1 MMSTLTGDTSR
12 RRIAALS
19 FLTNI
24 SLDGTHKDTN
34 KLLFIKN
41 SMYRHQKS
49 EMEFPSL
56 TDIGMENEENTFS
69 ENDIIL
75 KQMDIEFHGPVRLT
89 KTRSLTSTPIKSN
102 INDKHSIDKFFE
114 LDSDKSS
121 GRLPFRERLNTTG
134 SDVTMESKK
143 LAAYYRKRMI
153 PQSLLSDD
161 KSNTNFSSSESL
173 GLALYK
179 TSTLLQENS
188 SSNQSMDIRV
198 VRPTLQHRFKNER
211 LVLVTPQKTPFLVYS
226 LIPFK
231 RSNRTIIVRCEQKK
245 EPNRRRQ
252 TSGTRPLSAVNDI
265 VDAFDLFGLEKG
277 KDGQEVSYSHLLIPS
292 RIAEPKTPIED
303 MMLDSIQSKSHTLSR
318 CISADVPD
326 NVPIGS
332 GTYKMC
338 TVQPTSSPPKGD
350 LTKVTNTEQDENG
363 TTSFSPNILDD
374 PEFFAGKHR
383 TLLTFISYMTS
394 IIDYVRPAD
403 LKKELN
409 DKFQDKFP
417 HIELTLSKLRS
428 IKREMRKI
436 TKPDATSDLLT
447 IAQAYVFF
455 ERLLVKSLINKEN
468 RKLCAGA
475 CIILS
480 AKLNDMKGEPLTN
493 LIERTEIVFR
503 LSRKDLMVSEF
514 GVLVA
519 LEFGLHIPIHEIMPH
534 YQRLLSES

>member
-41 SMYRHQKS
+41 NMYHHQKS

-56 TDIGMENEENTFS
+56 PDIGMENEENTFS
-69 ENDIIL
+69 ESDIIL

-114 LDSDKSS
+114 LDSDKNC

-198 VRPTLQHRFKNER
+198 VRPTIQHRFKNER

-265 VDAFDLFGLEKG
+265 IDAFDLFGLEKG
-277 KDGQEVSYSHLLIPS
+277 KDGQEISYSHLLVPS
-292 RIAEPKTPIED
+292 RIVEPKTPIED
-303 MMLDSIQSKSHTLSR
+303 MMLDTIQSKSHTLSR

-326 NVPIGS
+326 NVAIGS

-338 TVQPTSSPPKGD
+338 TVQPASSSPKGD

-363 TTSFSPNILDD
+363 AAMFSPNILDD

-519 LEFGLHIPIHEIMPH
+519 LEFGLHIPTHEIMPH

>member
-1 MMSTLTGDTSR
+1 MMGTLTGDTSR

-41 SMYRHQKS
+41 NMYHHQKS

-56 TDIGMENEENTFS
+56 PDIGMTNEENTFS

-89 KTRSLTSTPIKSN
+89 KTRSLTSTPIKLN
-102 INDKHSIDKFFE
+102 TNDKNSIDKFFE
-114 LDSDKSS
+114 SDSDKNS
-121 GRLPFRERLNTTG
+121 GRIPFRERLNTTG

-143 LAAYYRKRMI
+143 MAAYYRKRMI

-161 KSNTNFSSSESL
+161 KSNINFSSSESL

-179 TSTLLQENS
+179 NSTLLQENS

-265 VDAFDLFGLEKG
+265 IDAFDLFGLEKG
-277 KDGQEVSYSHLLIPS
+277 KDGQEISYSHLLVPS
-292 RIAEPKTPIED
+292 RIVEPKTPIED
-303 MMLDSIQSKSHTLSR
+303 MMLDTIQTKSHTLSR
-318 CISADVPD
+318 CISADVPE
-326 NVPIGS
+326 NAVIGS

-338 TVQPTSSPPKGD
+338 TVQPSSSPPQSD
-350 LTKVTNTEQDENG
+350 LIKVTNTEQDENG
-363 TTSFSPNILDD
+363 TALFSPNILDD

>member
-1 MMSTLTGDTSR
+1 MHSITGDNSR

-19 FLTNI
+19 FLSNI

-34 KLLFIKN
+34 KSLFMKDNFYISKQYSSYLDN
-41 SMYRHQKS
+41 D
-49 EMEFPSL
+49 
-56 TDIGMENEENTFS
+56 TNDDDTIS
-69 ENDIIL
+69 ENDIII
-75 KQMDIEFHGPVRLT
+75 DGFEIEFNPTVKLT
-89 KTRSLTSTPIKSN
+89 KTRSLTSTPLKAGL
-102 INDKHSIDKFFE
+102 NDKHDNFE
-114 LDSDKSS
+114 LEHD
-121 GRLPFRERLNTTG
+121 RFTRNPPFRDRINTTG
-134 SDVTMESKK
+134 SDNTMEHKR
-143 LAAYYRKRMI
+143 LAAYCRKR
-153 PQSLLSDD
+153 LLPNPLISDN
-161 KSNTNFSSSESL
+161 KNSKNYSSSESL
-173 GLALYK
+173 GLFK
-179 TSTLLQENS
+179 PSSSFQENEPTKT
-188 SSNQSMDIRV
+188 MDIRV
-198 VRPTLQHRFKNER
+198 VRPTATHKFKNER
-211 LVLVTPQKTPFLVYS
+211 LVLVTPQKTPVLIYS

-231 RSNRTIIVRCEQKK
+231 SERCDQKK
-245 EPNRRRQ
+245 EPPRRRQ

-277 KDGQEVSYSHLLIPS
+277 KDGQEVSYSHLLQPS
-292 RIAEPKTPIED
+292 RNVETKSPIEEII
-303 MMLDSIQSKSHTLSR
+303 DSVQLKPHSLSR
-318 CISADVPD
+318 CISADISE
-326 NVPIGS
+326 NILINSGS
-332 GTYKMC
+332 YKMC
-338 TVQPTSSPPKGD
+338 TSVATSSPPKMD
-350 LTKVTNTEQDENG
+350 LSKSIPEQDENS
-363 TTSFSPNILDD
+363 TTVYSPNMLDD

-436 TKPDATSDLLT
+436 TKPDASSDLLT

-455 ERLLVKSLINKEN
+455 ERLLVKKLINKEN

-480 AKLNDMKGEPLTN
+480 AKLNDMKGELLTN

-503 LSRKDLMVSEF
+503 LNRKDLMVSEF

>member
-41 SMYRHQKS
+41 NIMYQHQKS

-56 TDIGMENEENTFS
+56 PDIGMTNEENTCS
-69 ENDIIL
+69 ESDIIL
-75 KQMDIEFHGPVRLT
+75 KQMDTEFHGPVRLT

-102 INDKHSIDKFFE
+102 MNDKNSIDKFFE
-114 LDSDKSS
+114 LDSDKTS
-121 GRLPFRERLNTTG
+121 GRLPFRE
-134 SDVTMESKK
+134 S
-143 LAAYYRKRMI
+143 
-153 PQSLLSDD
+153 
-161 KSNTNFSSSESL
+161 
-173 GLALYK
+173 
-179 TSTLLQENS
+179 
-188 SSNQSMDIRV
+188 
-198 VRPTLQHRFKNER
+198 
-211 LVLVTPQKTPFLVYS
+211 
-226 LIPFK
+226 
-231 RSNRTIIVRCEQKK
+231 VRCEQKK

-265 VDAFDLFGLEKG
+265 IDAFDLFGLEKG
-277 KDGQEVSYSHLLIPS
+277 KDGQEISYSHLLIPS
-292 RIAEPKTPIED
+292 RIVEPKTPIED
-303 MMLDSIQSKSHTLSR
+303 MMLDTIQSKSHTLSR
-318 CISADVPD
+318 CISADVPE
-326 NVPIGS
+326 NVAVGS

-338 TVQPTSSPPKGD
+338 TVQPASSPPKGD
-350 LTKVTNTEQDENG
+350 LTKVTTTEQDENG
-363 TTSFSPNILDD
+363 TALFSPSILDD

-519 LEFGLHIPIHEIMPH
+519 LEFGLHIPTHEIMPH

>member
-1 MMSTLTGDTSR
+1 MMNSLSGDNSR

-24 SLDGTHKDTN
+24 SLDGTHKDTK

-41 SMYRHQKS
+41 NMYHLQKS
-49 EMEFPSL
+49 HADEFPSL
-56 TDIGMENEENTFS
+56 PNIETNDENSFS
-69 ENDIIL
+69 VCDTLEH
-75 KQMDIEFHGPVRLT
+75 MDTEFHGAVRLT

-102 INDKHSIDKFFE
+102 LTDKQCSEKYFE
-114 LDSDKSS
+114 MCSDKSS
-121 GRLPFRERLNTTG
+121 GNNLPFRERINTTG

-143 LAAYYRKRMI
+143 MAAYYQKRMF
-153 PQSLLSDD
+153 PQSLLSD
-161 KSNTNFSSSESL
+161 KSNINFSSSESL
-173 GLALYK
+173 GLVTAVYK
-179 TSTLLQENS
+179 NSTLLQENS
-188 SSNQSMDIRV
+188 SSNHSVDIRV
-198 VRPTLQHRFKNER
+198 VRPTIQHRFKNER

-231 RSNRTIIVRCEQKK
+231 RSNRSVIVRCEPKK

-265 VDAFDLFGLEKG
+265 IDAFDLFGLEKG
-277 KDGQEVSYSHLLIPS
+277 KDGQEISYSHLLIPS
-292 RIAEPKTPIED
+292 RIVEPKTPIED
-303 MMLDSIQSKSHTLSR
+303 MMLDTVLQPKQHTLSR

-326 NVPIGS
+326 NLMIGT
-332 GTYKMC
+332 GTYKMF
-338 TVQPTSSPPKGD
+338 TLQPSSSPPKTD
-350 LTKVTNTEQDENG
+350 LVKVSSTEQDENG
-363 TTSFSPNILDD
+363 SFSPSILDD

-394 IIDYVRPAD
+394 IIDYVKPSD

-409 DKFQDKFP
+409 DKFLDKFP
-417 HIELTLSKLRS
+417 HIQLTLSKLRS

-480 AKLNDMKGEPLTN
+480 AKLNDMKGESLTN

-503 LSRKDLMVSEF
+503 LNRKDLMVSEF